1 MLKSLLLQVLN
12 GAACITKYYKY
23 KTKGGKIM
31 NISLSEMK
39 DQSSKTFHKIRTLFR
54 DQGFA
59 LNTFR
64 NKKLRMAGCALTT
77 TLLSKSVSDTHAD
90 NMYISLKE
98 HIGGG
103 IAQDRLRYL
112 TVIHDVVGTVFDDNE
127 AMVMLSVEQMVSR
140 LESALSGFWSLGVV
154 ELELISLDLMR
165 SFQSQEDTQRH
176 KLMLVEH
183 LLETGDWSQTVEGI
197 LQRLGPGGTRVLVHA
212 HIVVDLGAAASG
224 DLADRETGLRDR
236 LKNYWSG
243 SRQFELKKF
252 SEQWRGKKRSL
263 DQNLRHIANYA
274 TKCGNEELRFKVGF
288 GRNHYEEIE
297 SQMFYE
303 YGKQL
308 ISDDDDGSVIDV
320 RALNANEIG
329 FLDRITC
336 LLMNRNKSNSGK
348 GYLVRTR

>member
-1 MLKSLLLQVLN
+1 MENSFLIMKSESFTNLYRLQHIFRGIGFCL
-12 GAACITKYYKY
+12 
-23 KTKGGKIM
+23 
-31 NISLSEMK
+31 
-39 DQSSKTFHKIRTLFR
+39 RTNR
-54 DQGFA
+54 E
-59 LNTFR
+59 
-64 NKKLRMAGCALTT
+64 KKLYLSGCGQTK
-77 TLLSKSVSDTHAD
+77 TLLRTSVSDTHAD
-90 NMYISLKE
+90 HMYISLKG
-98 HIGGG
+98 HIGEGFV
-103 IAQDRLRYL
+103 QDRLRYL
-112 TVIHDVVGTVFDDNE
+112 TVIHDVVGIDFDDSE

-140 LESALSGFWSLGVV
+140 LKSALSGFWSLGVV

-212 HIVVDLGAAASG
+212 HIVVDLGSDASG
-224 DLADRETGLRDR
+224 DLADREARLRDR

-288 GRNHYEEIE
+288 GRDHYEETE
-297 SQMFYE
+297 SQMFCK

-308 ISDDDDGSVIDV
+308 ISDDDDGSVMDV

-348 GYLVRTR
+348 GYIVRTR

>member
-1 MLKSLLLQVLN
+1 MGNSI
-12 GAACITKYYKY
+12 A
-23 KTKGGKIM
+23 
-31 NISLSEMK
+31 EMK
-39 DQSSKTFHKIRTLFR
+39 NKSSETFCKIRTLAR

-59 LNTFR
+59 LKTFR
-64 NKKLRMAGCALTT
+64 DKKLQRSGCAQTT
-77 TLLSKSVSDTHAD
+77 TLLNKSVSETHAD
-90 NMYISLKE
+90 HMYLSLKE

-103 IAQDRLRYL
+103 VVQDRLRYL
-112 TVIHDVVGTVFDDNE
+112 TVIHDVVGTVFDDSE
-127 AMVMLSVEQMVSR
+127 AMVMRSVQQMVSR

-165 SFQSQEDTQRH
+165 SFQSQEGTQRH
-176 KLMLVEH
+176 KLMLTEH
-183 LLETGDWSQTVEGI
+183 LLETGDWSQTDEGI
-197 LQRLGPGGTRVLVHA
+197 FQRLDPGGTRVLVHA
-212 HIVVDLGAAASG
+212 HIVVDLGADASG
-224 DLADRETGLRDR
+224 DLADREACLRDR

-252 SEQWRGKKRSL
+252 SEQWRGTKRSL

-288 GRNHYEEIE
+288 GREHYEEIE
-297 SQMFYE
+297 SQMFYY

-308 ISDDDDGSVIDV
+308 ISEDDDGSVIDV

-348 GYLVRTR
+348 GYIVRTR